1 MTDKQSDDFVLDW
14 NRREHS
20 VPIQIA
26 LCWPW
31 VCVEHCL
38 HWPWHLHM
46 NNDSVPLKT
55 HFKCMNIYQCVFT
68 KSTPFFL
75 LQTSNM
81 LYSDPQLSC
90 LQRYLAKGIPCQQS
104 ERPLTSIK
112 VRIQKHHKIQ
122 KCTHHT
128 DCNFKKLHK
137 NGTDGDL
144 LVTLLMHIN
153 QQPSLLIVLDV

>member
-1 MTDKQSDDFVLDW
+1 MCLKWSFMTDKQSDDFVLDW
-14 NRREHS
+14 NRWEQS

-38 HWPWHLHM
+38 RWPWHLHM

-68 KSTPFFL
+68 LSTPFFL

-81 LYSDPQLSC
+81 LYPDPQLSC
-90 LQRYLAKGIPCQQS
+90 LQRNQLSCQ
-104 ERPLTSIK
+104 RNILPTVWKASIK
-112 VRIQKHHKIQ
+112 VCIQKHHKIQ

-128 DCNFKKLHK
+128 DCNFKKW
-137 NGTDGDL
+137 G
-144 LVTLLMHIN
+144 
-153 QQPSLLIVLDV
+153 